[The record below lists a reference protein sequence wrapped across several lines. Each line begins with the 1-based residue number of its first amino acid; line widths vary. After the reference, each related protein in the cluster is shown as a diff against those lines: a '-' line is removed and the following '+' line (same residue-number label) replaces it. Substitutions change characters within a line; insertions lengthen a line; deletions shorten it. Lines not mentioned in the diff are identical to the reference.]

1 MAKRRFDDFNFD
13 DDDVREF
20 FATDA
25 ADQAFWD
32 EFWKQEASKQEE
44 APLVTITV
52 RNEETGEE
60 KVIENIRLRFRTLKK
75 LKG

>member
-1 MAKRRFDDFNFD
+1 MAKRRFDDFYFD

-32 EFWKQEASKQEE
+32 EFWRQEASKQEND
-44 APLVTITV
+44 PMVTITI

-60 KVIENIRLRFRTLKK
+60 KVIENVRLRFRTLRK